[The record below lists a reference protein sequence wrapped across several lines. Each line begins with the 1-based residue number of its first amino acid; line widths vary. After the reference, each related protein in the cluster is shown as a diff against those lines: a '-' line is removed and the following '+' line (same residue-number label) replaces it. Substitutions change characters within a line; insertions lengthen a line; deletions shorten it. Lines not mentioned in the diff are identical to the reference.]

1 MKKCSECGRPLN
13 EGEND
18 LCPACESTKSHK
30 KKRLGE
36 IIGGVFTVVVT
47 IVIAVLTGDKDGG
60 KS

>member
-30 KKRLGE
+30 KKKWGE
-36 IIGGVFTVVVT
+36 IIVGVVAVVGS
-47 IVIAVLTGDKDGG
+47 IAIAVLTGGKGGG
-60 KS
+60 KA